1 MAANEVA
8 RFKKKA
14 NRCRGEVLFADEA
27 SFWLDGTLHQT
38 WARVGQ
44 QPRVDTYG
52 QRKTAHVF
60 AAVSLHKAEFAYR
73 FADKFNNRSFL
84 AFLKQ
89 LVNRFGGRKIFL
101 IVDNAPHHNLSA
113 DGKKW
118 LRDNS
123 LAIEIH
129 RLPPYSPEFMPVE
142 GIWKKTRKLTTHN
155 TFYTTVNERDTA
167 LRKTFTRFQRKPE
180 TLDSMVARFR

>member
-1 MAANEVA
+1 MSSLRSAFTKRSLPTALQTNSTTAA
-8 RFKKKA
+8 
-14 NRCRGEVLFADEA
+14 
-27 SFWLDGTLHQT
+27 FWL
-38 WARVGQ
+38 
-44 QPRVDTYG
+44 
-52 QRKTAHVF
+52 
-60 AAVSLHKAEFAYR
+60 
-73 FADKFNNRSFL
+73 
-84 AFLKQ
+84 LKQ

>member
-1 MAANEVA
+1 M
-8 RFKKKA
+8 
-14 NRCRGEVLFADEA
+14 
-27 SFWLDGTLHQT
+27 
-38 WARVGQ
+38 
-44 QPRVDTYG
+44 DTYG